1 MTDPTAQKPLAK
13 RLQYRLEAALLFGLT
28 GAASMLPMGRASALG
43 AWFGR
48 NVLKPVLGKSRRQHA
63 NVGIAFPETDE
74 VARGQIVGRMWENIG
89 RIIFEMGFI
98 VRLRG
103 ALGQEHI
110 RVSGIDNVRAAA
122 ARGRGVLLV
131 TGHFGN
137 WEVGA
142 PALAHAGIS
151 SAVVTRPP
159 NNPHVASWIDR
170 IRGDAGTT
178 EQIAK
183 GSEGLKRIF
192 SLLRKGEN
200 VAILVDQHLAEGI
213 PAQFFGRDAMTTH
226 APATLAR
233 KLGAAIVPFT
243 VRRVG
248 GAQFEV
254 IAFPEIPVARS
265 DDADRDVLEATEA
278 INRFVEAEIRRAPEQ
293 WLWMHDRWRPV
304 TVLSKRAER
313 TGAGAAPEQS

>member
-1 MTDPTAQKPLAK
+1 VTDAVPRKPLLK
-13 RLQYRLEAALLFGLT
+13 RLQYRIEAGLLFALT
-28 GAASMLPMGRASALG
+28 GTVSLLPMDRASTLG

-48 NVLKPVLGKSRRQHA
+48 RVLKPLLGRSRRQQA
-63 NVGIAFPETDE
+63 NVGIAFPELDE
-74 VARGQIVGRMWENIG
+74 DGRAGIVGRMWENLG
-89 RIIFEMGFI
+89 RIIFEMGFV

-122 ARGRGVLLV
+122 ARGKGVLLV

-142 PALAHAGIS
+142 PALAHAGIT

-159 NNPHVASWIDR
+159 NNPHVARWIEK

-213 PAQFFGRDAMTTH
+213 PAPFFGRAAMTTH

-265 DDADRDVLEATEA
+265 EDADHDVLEATEA
-278 INRFVEAEIRRAPEQ
+278 INRFVEAEVRRAPEQ
-293 WLWMHDRWRPV
+293 WLWMHDRWKPV
-304 TVLSKRAER
+304 AVLGKRAGR
-313 TGAGAAPEQS
+313 TAG